1 MCKES
6 LDAGKIITLDSVNTI
21 ADGIAVKTPGT
32 RTFDICSQYVDE
44 VVTVTEDEIAVA
56 ILTLIEK
63 QKTVSEGAGA
73 TTVAAAMFNKVDI
86 KGKKVVCVVSGG
98 NIDVNILSRVI
109 NKGLV
114 KSGRLLEL
122 STEIA
127 DKPGQLNSLLGLI
140 ASTGANILSIN
151 HNRYNL
157 DLSVNMCEVHL
168 VLETKSPEH
177 VQSIYELLEANG
189 YGHH

>member
-1 MCKES
+1 
-6 LDAGKIITLDSVNTI
+6 
-21 ADGIAVKTPGT
+21 
-32 RTFDICSQYVDE
+32 
-44 VVTVTEDEIAVA
+44 
-56 ILTLIEK
+56 
-63 QKTVSEGAGA
+63 
-73 TTVAAAMFNKVDI
+73 MFNKVDI